1 MTGEDIKKLTELLD
15 ERTMAL
21 MERESDLADR
31 MEEIEAQ
38 KEELTAAVEEL
49 ADQNKVLQT
58 ALRELKERNQ
68 ELDQLLYRT
77 SHDLR
82 SPVASIIGIVN
93 LLEQEIG
100 DSHRQYLQHIYHQTT
115 QMDGLLKSLASL
127 SRTILNEIRFSRFNL
142 DSCIRQCINDLKYM
156 SNFSS
161 VVIRTETSGMPEVVT
176 DILLLSIVIKS
187 LLANAITFQSDAGE
201 GLVII
206 RSNATAS
213 SIFIEIV
220 DNGEGITDAIKD
232 KVFDMF
238 YRGSS
243 QSSGSGLGLYI
254 VKKIVNQLNG
264 QVSFTS
270 KPGMTTFEVTVPNVV
285 AE

>member
-1 MTGEDIKKLTELLD
+1 VTEEEIKKLTDLLD
-15 ERTMAL
+15 NRTMAL

-49 ADQNKVLQT
+49 AEQNKALQS
-58 ALRELKERNQ
+58 ALQELKERNQ

-82 SPVASIIGIVN
+82 SPVTSITGIVN
-93 LLEQEIG
+93 LLEHEIG

-127 SRTILNEIRFSRFNL
+127 SRTILNEIRFSKFNL
-142 DSCIRQCINDLKYM
+142 DACIRQCINDLRYM
-156 SNFSS
+156 ANFSS
-161 VVIRTETSGMPEVVT
+161 VVIRTETSGLPEVVT
-176 DILLLSIVIKS
+176 DNLLFSIAIKN

-206 RSNATAS
+206 RSKATES
-213 SIFIEIV
+213 SIVVEIV
-220 DNGEGITDAIKD
+220 DNGEGISDTIRD

-243 QSSGSGLGLYI
+243 RSSGSGLGLYI
-254 VKKIVNQLNG
+254 VKKIVNQLKG
-264 QVSFTS
+264 HVGFTS
-270 KPGMTTFEVTVPNVV
+270 EQGMTTFEVVVPNVI
-285 AE
+285 AG

>member
-1 MTGEDIKKLTELLD
+1 MTEEDINKITALLD

-49 ADQNKVLQT
+49 AEKNKVLQL
-58 ALRELKERNQ
+58 ALCELKERNQ

-82 SPVASIIGIVN
+82 SPVASIIGIAN
-93 LLEQEIG
+93 LLEPEIG
-100 DSHRQYLQHIYHQTT
+100 EGQRQYLQHIYHQTT
-115 QMDGLLKSLASL
+115 RMDGLLKSFASL
-127 SRTILNEIRFSRFNL
+127 SRTIINEVRFSRFNL
-142 DSCIRQCINDLKYM
+142 DSCLRQCINDLKYM
-156 SNFSS
+156 TNFSS
-161 VVIRTETSGMPEVVT
+161 VVIRTEVTGLPDAVT
-176 DILLLSIVIKS
+176 DILLFSIIIKN
-187 LLANAITFQSDAGE
+187 LLANAITFKSEDEE

-206 RSNATAS
+206 RSSATKEN
-213 SIFIEIV
+213 ITVGIV
-220 DNGEGITDAIKD
+220 DNGEGIPANIQD
-232 KVFDMF
+232 KIFDMF

-243 QSSGSGLGLYI
+243 KSSGSGLGLYI

-264 QVSFTS
+264 RIQFTS
-270 KPGMTTFEVTVPNVV
+270 KQGATTFEIVIPNVIPS
-285 AE
+285 